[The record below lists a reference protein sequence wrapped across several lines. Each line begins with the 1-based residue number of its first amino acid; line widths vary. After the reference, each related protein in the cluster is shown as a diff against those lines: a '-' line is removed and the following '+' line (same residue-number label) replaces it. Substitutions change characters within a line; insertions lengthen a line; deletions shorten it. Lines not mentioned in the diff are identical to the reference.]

1 MRAAP
6 KVMSHILLCW
16 PAISEVDVSG
26 LAVENL
32 PTNIPS
38 HFLAVRQKAAEGQT
52 DTMVSAD
59 KAKVCHYVSPC
70 GKNYTR

>member
-1 MRAAP
+1 MG
-6 KVMSHILLCW
+6 
-16 PAISEVDVSG
+16 VSG

-70 GKNYTR
+70 GKNYIR